1 MKVTIIGGGV
11 VGLCCAYYLNKEGY
25 EVTVIDRNDITDGC
39 SFGNMGYIS
48 PSHFIPLA
56 TPGIVSQGLR
66 WMLNPSSPFYIKP
79 RLNREL
85 IQWGLTFW
93 KNSNAQKV
101 KENIPH
107 LNNLLQLSRELMN
120 DLKKE
125 FNDSF
130 TMIEKGCWTLYKN
143 EKTADHERHL
153 AEQAVRLGL
162 KTQTYSASQVQ
173 ELEPE
178 VEVDAAGGVLWLDDC
193 HLDSAKLMKAL
204 HHFLQTEGVKFFLNS
219 EVKGFERT
227 NGKINSVITDKDKI
241 DTDEII
247 IANGSWMP
255 AVARMA
261 GIHLLMQPG
270 KGYSVVYENME
281 KNLRRPA
288 ILIEARTAMTPIDRW
303 LRIGGTMELSG
314 HSDNVLP
321 KRVTAIYDSVKK
333 YFPSLNILRPEPG
346 KAWYGYRPCTPDGLP
361 YIGKHKKF
369 SNLTFAGG
377 HAMLGV
383 SAAAATG
390 KLVNDIL
397 GNTPT
402 SIDIFAFDP
411 ERFT

>member
-1 MKVTIIGGGV
+1 M
-11 VGLCCAYYLNKEGY
+11 
-25 EVTVIDRNDITDGC
+25 R
-39 SFGNMGYIS
+39 
-48 PSHFIPLA
+48 
-56 TPGIVSQGLR
+56 
-66 WMLNPSSPFYIKP
+66 
-79 RLNREL
+79 
-85 IQWGLTFW
+85 
-93 KNSNAQKV
+93 
-101 KENIPH
+101 
-107 LNNLLQLSRELMN
+107 
-120 DLKKE
+120 
-125 FNDSF
+125 
-130 TMIEKGCWTLYKN
+130 TLHRY
-143 EKTADHERHL
+143 
-153 AEQAVRLGL
+153 
-162 KTQTYSASQVQ
+162 
-173 ELEPE
+173 
-178 VEVDAAGGVLWLDDC
+178 
-193 HLDSAKLMKAL
+193 
-204 HHFLQTEGVKFFLNS
+204 LQTAGVKFSLNT
-219 EVKGFERT
+219 EVKGFEKA
-227 NGKINSVITDKDKI
+227 NGKINSVITDKEKI
-241 DTDEII
+241 KTDEIV

-314 HSDNVLP
+314 HSDNILP

-361 YIGKHKKF
+361 YIGKHKKI

>member
-11 VGLCCAYYLNKEGY
+11 VGLCCAYYLIKEGY

-66 WMLNPSSPFYIKP
+66 WMLSPSSPFYIKP
-79 RLNREL
+79 RLNWEL
-85 IQWGLTFW
+85 IQWGMTFW

-153 AEQAVRLGL
+153 TEQAMSLGL

-193 HLDSAKLMKAL
+193 HLDSAKLMRAL
-204 HHFLQTEGVKFFLNS
+204 HRYLQAAGVKFFLNA

-227 NGKINSVITDKDKI
+227 DGKINSVITDKEKI
-241 DTDEII
+241 NTDEVI

-321 KRVTAIYDSVKK
+321 KRVIAIYDSVKK
-333 YFPSLNILRPEPG
+333 YFPSLNISRPQPG
-346 KAWYGYRPCTPDGLP
+346 KAWYGYRPVTPDGLP
-361 YIGKHKKF
+361 YIGKHKKI

-390 KLVNDIL
+390 KLVNEIL
-397 GNTPT
+397 GNRPT

-411 ERFT
+411 ERFS

>member
-153 AEQAVRLGL
+153 AEQAVSLGL

-333 YFPSLNILRPEPG
+333 YFPSLDISRPEPG
-346 KAWYGYRPCTPDGLP
+346 KAWYGYRPVTPDGLP
-361 YIGKHKKF
+361 YIGKHKKI

-390 KLVNDIL
+390 KLVNEIL
-397 GNTPT
+397 GNRPT

-411 ERFT
+411 ERFS

>member
-1 MKVTIIGGGV
+1 
-11 VGLCCAYYLNKEGY
+11 LN
-25 EVTVIDRNDITDGC
+25 
-39 SFGNMGYIS
+39 
-48 PSHFIPLA
+48 
-56 TPGIVSQGLR
+56 
-66 WMLNPSSPFYIKP
+66 W
-79 RLNREL
+79 EL
-85 IQWGLTFW
+85 IQWGLAFW

-101 KENIPH
+101 EENIPH
-107 LNNLLQLSRELMN
+107 LNNLLQLSRELMT

-130 TMIEKGCWTLYKN
+130 TMIEQGCWTLYKN

-153 AEQAVRLGL
+153 ADQAIALGL

-178 VEVDAAGGVLWLDDC
+178 VQVDAAGGVLWLDDC
-193 HLDSAKLMKAL
+193 HLDSSKLMRTL
-204 HHFLQTEGVKFFLNS
+204 HLYLQTAGVKFSLKA
-219 EVKGFERT
+219 EVKGFEKA
-227 NGKINSVITDKDKI
+227 NGKINSVITDKEKI
-241 DTDEII
+241 KTDEIV

-314 HSDNVLP
+314 HSNNILP

-333 YFPSLNILRPEPG
+333 YFPSLNILQPEPG

-397 GNTPT
+397 GNRPT